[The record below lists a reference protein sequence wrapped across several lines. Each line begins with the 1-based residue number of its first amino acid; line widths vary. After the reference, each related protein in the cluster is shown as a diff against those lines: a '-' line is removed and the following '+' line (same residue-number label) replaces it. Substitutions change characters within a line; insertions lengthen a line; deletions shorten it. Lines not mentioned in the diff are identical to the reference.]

1 MKVYAYTSWHRECP
15 PAPNG
20 SQQTRDIVAARSF
33 AAAARAF
40 GKSPS
45 SLRPWCSE
53 TGNAEEL
60 SVALSKPGAV
70 FWRPLDFHGEGGW
83 RGAKP

>member
-1 MKVYAYTSWHRECP
+1 MRVYGYTGSRLECP
-15 PAPNG
+15 PARNG
-20 SQQTRDIVAARSF
+20 SLQTREIVAARSF
-33 AAAARAF
+33 VAAARAF

-60 SVALSKPGAV
+60 SIAFAKPGVV
-70 FWRPLDFHGEGGW
+70 FWRPLDFYGEGGW
-83 RGAKP
+83 HEAQP